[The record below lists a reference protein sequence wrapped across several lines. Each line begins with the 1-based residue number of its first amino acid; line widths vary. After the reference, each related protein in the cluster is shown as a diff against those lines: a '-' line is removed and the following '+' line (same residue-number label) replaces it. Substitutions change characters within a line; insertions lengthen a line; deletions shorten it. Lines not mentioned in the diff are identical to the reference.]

1 MILMN
6 YFNAKENM
14 MLDISASNSKSKLEE
29 LLGRPLNRTE
39 MRLRKK
45 DESNGCPPNQ
55 YIPEKEKVLLVAGE
69 GTLKFSEKEEKFVR
83 FLMSQSESYV
93 FVSNESDIALLEADI
108 IANKISRVYL
118 LSSCQKNV
126 CEFLRGGEV
135 KSIVHPIPDI
145 SFEITSDILLE
156 GDMFVPKNIFETTT

>member
-6 YFNAKENM
+6 YYNSKENM
-14 MLDISASNSKSKLEE
+14 MLDISASNPQSKLEE

-45 DESNGCPPNQ
+45 DESNGCPPNR

-69 GTLKFSEKEEKFVR
+69 GALKFSEKEEKFVR
-83 FLMSQSESYV
+83 SLMSRCESYV
-93 FVSNESDIALLEADI
+93 FVSNESDIALLETDI

-126 CEFLRGGEV
+126 CESLQKGKV
-135 KSIVHPIPDI
+135 KSIVHPIPNVPLKI
-145 SFEITSDILLE
+145 PSDVLLE
-156 GDMFVPKNIFETTT
+156 GDMFVSKNIF